1 MRRTS
6 QLGASASAAPMQG
19 PIQAVM
25 NDPLQASTSAS
36 LSNNDGLEYHVHHE
50 QTPSDI
56 NASISNSTGKHS
68 ISNNDFSAYRAT
80 EHSIVVPSEDPLQQI
95 EKHQPQKKQ
104 RQQRMHHP
112 LGHATDSGHTT
123 KDDRGDD
130 DAKVADDDPPFKLRL
145 GVGTVYRGQRHE
157 GDQAA
162 DPGQGYDPLAHN
174 SKDVDN
180 GDTKDQTGVAPG
192 ENTVGIHDRSTTSN
206 RTMERTADAGKS
218 SVTTERAVLQSTDLL
233 EPRVPETESGRHRQ
247 TGPSEHLTPASSSSF
262 SSTQSKHKPPEHLTN
277 MGPLEIERE
286 IDSGVQLTQDPVSI
300 STSGFTSNSTVDGTI
315 VEAPPSQHHLR
326 RPSSSTLV
334 SEDSCPLYT
343 TSKAP
348 SLGKASDYHGTESG
362 GLAWSGEH
370 PLLADFTTEPEVMSD
385 DDSLKNQFKLPS
397 HSHQRIRSSSLRHK
411 GHSMSLDT
419 HQDPGVQ
426 QPSESSFASSSGA
439 RHRGR
444 NVSKGDEERSWTTYI
459 DKDRGHGRSVTEAV
473 GKRVIIHQVAI
484 TDTLAGVA
492 LFYGIQLSV
501 LKTTNRLWTNDS
513 IHTRKYLYI
522 PFEECTVTRQT
533 GVVVD
538 ESNQTVILPQRSL
551 QHHSRSGSLF
561 TPGSF
566 QSAAASPRA
575 NHRLSSYDVAGPI
588 PDSRN
593 SNHVSTANNP
603 SLIEEYAPVAPTIS
617 SVAAG
622 MLPSTSVT
630 MAPPSA
636 ATPSPRVGTWT
647 EPKSLVAPPLP
658 SAAMTTT
665 VLKSDNSLGASP
677 ITPRQTTGAATPLS
691 ENLPNTVVV
700 PPSMTHEV
708 LAARFKE
715 MDLVSSEQQQRKAL
729 NQEQELRTNP
739 VHHRHKATDLR
750 QYSQHHQQTLQ
761 SRNSG
766 KSSPSVSNTGSRRAS
781 VDVGAHEFSVQ
792 GGVDMDGKRVSAADP
807 HEVRQRINGV
817 YSAIEEEEGCDQ
829 YPRQQSESDF
839 VTFGHHQHIY
849 ESDERQIDEAPTTLR
864 RQDLVTIPTGML
876 SFFPSPEHSKKL
888 ETPQSISRLQ
898 TRIGSYGSSSLSS
911 SSSGSFRRISQDKK
925 GTGTRTSRGRT
936 ALSEH
941 TFQAP
946 APVTSDRQRGNQ
958 ERHSESSSTSPLTTS
973 PGLGTGASDSTRTS
987 YPRTVR
993 VHQQHYSAQN
1003 WSLMGES
1010 LVQELLGAVRGPLQI
1025 ARRMYNFTA
1034 FGLDSTMG
1042 GSGKD
1047 ADFEPGGLKRRTST
1061 RGAGSTRLRNRQSKD
1076 FRNSGP
1082 AIELNL
1088 TGTTK
1093 LHANPIVAVSS
1104 GEATGSVATT
1114 SGMSSARESTAM
1126 NGSAA
1131 ESIDRRTPVVC
1142 VVDAVGVDDKSAR
1155 AARRRS
1161 GHGRGSSTG
1170 SNHSVRKRSLR
1181 SSNPANH
1188 AALMALVNELDKD
1201 RKGRQKE
1208 DEDKADDKVEETIS
1222 NHAQGPSPP
1231 SPVTDLLARPL

>member
-1 MRRTS
+1 MKRAS
-6 QLGASASAAPMQG
+6 QHAASASAAPMQG

-50 QTPSDI
+50 QTPSCI
-56 NASISNSTGKHS
+56 NASINNSTGKHS
-68 ISNNDFSAYRAT
+68 TSNNDFSAHT
-80 EHSIVVPSEDPLQQI
+80 TMEHFIVVPSADPLQQI

-104 RQQRMHHP
+104 RQQHMHHP
-112 LGHATDSGHTT
+112 LSHAADPGHTT

-130 DAKVADDDPPFKLRL
+130 DAREADDDPRFKIRL
-145 GVGTVYRGQRHE
+145 GGGTVSRGRRHE
-157 GDQAA
+157 DNQAA
-162 DPGQGYDPLAHN
+162 DPGQGYDPLANN
-174 SKDVDN
+174 SKDVDS

-192 ENTVGIHDRSTTSN
+192 ENTISIHDRFTTPN
-206 RTMERTADAGKS
+206 CAG
-218 SVTTERAVLQSTDLL
+218 ERAVDPERSPAMTGRSVHRPADLL

-247 TGPSEHLTPASSSSF
+247 TGPSKHLTPAPSSPL
-262 SSTQSKHKPPEHLTN
+262 SSTQSKHKPPEHLTD
-277 MGPLEIERE
+277 MGPLEIERK
-286 IDSGVQLTQDPVSI
+286 IDSGVQLTQDSVSA
-300 STSGFTSNSTVDGTI
+300 STSAFTSNSTVNGTI
-315 VEAPPSQHHLR
+315 VEAPSSQCHLR

-343 TSKAP
+343 TSKAS
-348 SLGKASDYHGTESG
+348 SLSKVSDYHGTESRG
-362 GLAWSGEH
+362 MAWSGEH
-370 PLLADFTTEPEVMSD
+370 PLLADFATEPEAMSD
-385 DDSLKNQFKLPS
+385 DDSLRDQSKLASP
-397 HSHQRIRSSSLRHK
+397 SHQRVRSSSLRHK

-444 NVSKGDEERSWTTYI
+444 NVSKGNDERSWTTYA
-459 DKDRGHGRSVTEAV
+459 DKVHGHGRSATEAV

-484 TDTLAGVA
+484 TDTLAGIS

-538 ESNQTVILPQRSL
+538 ESNQTVTLPERSL
-551 QHHSRSGSLF
+551 QHHTRSGSLF

-566 QSAAASPRA
+566 QPAAASPMA
-575 NHRLSSYDVAGPI
+575 NSRLSSYDVGGPI
-588 PDSRN
+588 PDSYN
-593 SNHVSTANNP
+593 SSHVSTANNL
-603 SLIEEYAPVAPTIS
+603 SLTEEYAPVVPTIS
-617 SVAAG
+617 SIAAG

-630 MAPPSA
+630 VAPPSA

-647 EPKSLVAPPLP
+647 EPKSLVAPPVP
-658 SAAMTTT
+658 SPAMTTT
-665 VLKSDNSLGASP
+665 VLKSDNSLGASSV
-677 ITPRQTTGAATPLS
+677 TPQQTTGAATLLS
-691 ENLPNTVVV
+691 ENLPNTVIV

-715 MDLVSSEQQQRKAL
+715 MDLVSSEQQQRKTL

-750 QYSQHHQQTLQ
+750 QYSQHHQQQQTLQ

-781 VDVGAHEFSVQ
+781 VDVDTHEFLVQ
-792 GGVDMDGKRVSAADP
+792 GGVDVNGKRESAAGP
-807 HEVRQRINGV
+807 HDVRQKVNGV

-839 VTFGHHQHIY
+839 VTFGHHRHIY
-849 ESDERQIDEAPTTLR
+849 ESDERQIDEVPTTLR
-864 RQDLVTIPTGML
+864 RQELVTVPTGML

-898 TRIGSYGSSSLSS
+898 TRFDSYGSSSLSS
-911 SSSGSFRRISQDKK
+911 SSSSGSFRRMSQDKRV
-925 GTGTRTSRGRT
+925 TGTMPSRGRT

-946 APVTSDRQRGNQ
+946 ASAASDRQRGNQ
-958 ERHSESSSTSPLTTS
+958 ERYSESSASTTD
-973 PGLGTGASDSTRTS
+973 PGLETGVSDFARAF

-1034 FGLDSTMG
+1034 FGLGSTMG

-1061 RGAGSTRLRNRQSKD
+1061 RGTGSTRLRNRQSKD

-1088 TGTTK
+1088 TGATK
-1093 LHANPIVAVSS
+1093 LHADPTVAISS

-1114 SGMSSARESTAM
+1114 SGMSAAQESTAT
-1126 NGSAA
+1126 NGSATG
-1131 ESIDRRTPVVC
+1131 SVDKRTPVVC
-1142 VVDAVGVDDKSAR
+1142 VVDAVGLDDKSAR

-1161 GHGRGSSTG
+1161 GHSRGSSTG

-1201 RKGRQKE
+1201 RKGKQKE

-1222 NHAQGPSPP
+1222 NHTQGPSPP
-1231 SPVTDLLARPL
+1231 SPVTDILARPL